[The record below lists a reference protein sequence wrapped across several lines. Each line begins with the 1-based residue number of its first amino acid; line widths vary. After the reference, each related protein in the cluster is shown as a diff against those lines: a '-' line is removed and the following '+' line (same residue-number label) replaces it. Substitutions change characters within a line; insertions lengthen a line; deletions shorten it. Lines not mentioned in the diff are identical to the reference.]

1 MKLLLLGETC
11 ANSFCAEEK
20 WYIISRYY
28 SESTLPHGLRLFM
41 AFEIKSRDLLARIGR
56 LETKSGVVETPI
68 LLPVVNPA
76 IQSIPPKIMREEFG
90 CTGLMTNAYIIRKR
104 SEAKATEIGIH
115 RLLDFDGV
123 VMTDSGAYQLLIY
136 GDVPITNKDIVQFQE
151 RIGTDIGVILDVPTG
166 WGVSQ
171 QHARHT
177 VEETLKRAKELAKIK
192 TRNDILWAGPVQGG
206 AYLELVA
213 ESAKRMGMLPFQIH
227 ALGSPTPVMEQYLF
241 GTLVDMIMAAKQ
253 NLPPDRPLHLFGAGH
268 PFMFAL
274 AIALGC
280 DMFDSAAYALYAR
293 QDRYMTSTR
302 TLRLKEIEYFP
313 CSCARCTGT
322 NPANVRD
329 MAKSQRQEFLARHNL
344 YVSMTEIKRV
354 KQAIVEGRLWEHLR
368 MQSHGHPA
376 LFSALKRLREYGG
389 FLESHSPVSKSSGL
403 FFYGTVDLI
412 RPEVL
417 RHADRLKDRYAPPKN
432 AEVLLLLPQTR
443 TKPFHKSR
451 EHAQIIKGIEQ
462 THKDNRN
469 LVHVCTYAAPFGVV
483 PIEISEVYPLSQHEV
498 ALPLDLETIKYVA
511 EQVGSY
517 IRRNHYH
524 EVILLNDR
532 EAWGSKIALAAKSA
546 CKSKKISVTVLNPT
560 DPWDKLAVDA
570 LFDAVQKAMGERK

>member
-1 MKLLLLGETC
+1 
-11 ANSFCAEEK
+11 
-20 WYIISRYY
+20 
-28 SESTLPHGLRLFM
+28 M
-41 AFEIKSRDLLARIGR
+41 AFEIKHRDLLARIGR

-68 LLPVVNPA
+68 LLPVVNPV
-76 IQSIPPKIMREEFG
+76 IQSISPKVMREEFG
-90 CTGLMTNAYIIRKR
+90 CTALMTNAYIIRKR
-104 SEAKATEIGIH
+104 SEAEATDIGIH
-115 RLLDFDGV
+115 RLLDSDGV

-171 QHARHT
+171 QYARHT

-192 TRNDILWAGPVQGG
+192 TRNDILWTGPVQGG

-213 ESAKRMGMLPFQIH
+213 ESAKRMGKLPFHVH

-241 GTLVDMIMAAKQ
+241 STLVDMIMTAKR

-293 QDRYMTSTR
+293 QDRYMTNTR
-302 TLRLKEIEYFP
+302 TLRLKEIKYFP
-313 CSCARCTGT
+313 CSCTLCTRT
-322 NPANVRD
+322 DPADVRD
-329 MAKSQRQEFLARHNL
+329 MVKPKRQEFLARHNL

-354 KQAIVEGRLWEHLR
+354 KQAIAEGRLWEHLKA
-368 MQSHGHPA
+368 QSLGHPA
-376 LFSALKRLREYGG
+376 LFSALKRLGKYSRY
-389 FLESHSPVSKSSGL
+389 LETQSPVSKSSGL
-403 FFYGTVDLI
+403 FFYDAVDLA

-417 RHADRLKDRYAPPKN
+417 RHANRLKDRYAPSKN

-451 EHAQIIKGIEQ
+451 EHARIIKSIEQ
-462 THKDNRN
+462 CQTDKKG
-469 LVHVCTYAAPFGVV
+469 LIHVCTYAAPFGIV
-483 PIEISEVYPLSQHEV
+483 PIELDEIYPLSQHEV
-498 ALPLDLETIKYVA
+498 ALPLDYETIRHVA
-511 EQVGSY
+511 EQVEDY
-517 IRRNHYH
+517 IRRSRYTK
-524 EVILLNDR
+524 VILLNDS
-532 EAWGSKIALAAKSA
+532 EDWGTEIASAVRSVCKNRKIPATILNPASPWGKSA
-546 CKSKKISVTVLNPT
+546 VN
-560 DPWDKLAVDA
+560 A
-570 LFDAVQKAMGERK
+570 LSNAVQKAVSEQA